1 MIFKDAALNR
11 VILLVALCI
20 AVACAPRGRITYDP
34 QAAGV
39 GMVEQV
45 YVGTMRAA
53 LPEGGFGT
61 ERSETPTYARYDI
74 SVPPVRKLG
83 SIDWPP
89 RHGKPDPRR
98 HYLTTAAKSYPETR
112 AFRKDLA
119 ADLRK
124 TGGEAVVFVHGYNN
138 NFSEGLYRVAQLAH
152 DLEIPGVEVH
162 YSWPSAANPL
172 GYVYDR
178 DSAIF
183 ARDGLSQL
191 LNEIEDAGATR
202 ILLVAHSMGSALT
215 MEALRSLALRGD
227 KATLA
232 KLSGVILISPDI
244 DVDVFREQAKAIG
257 ALPQPF
263 LIFGSN
269 RDRVLRFSA
278 GLTGQKERL
287 GSLSDLERLADL
299 KVTFLDVGAFAKGSS
314 HFLVGDSPSLI
325 LLLGKIADV
334 DNVLEAERARRVGLL
349 PGVVLSVQN
358 ATQIVLQ
365 PIATVGNELTR

>member
-1 MIFKDAALNR
+1 MIFRGAALNK
-11 VILLVALCI
+11 VILFVVLSI
-20 AVACAPRGRITYDP
+20 AAACAPRGRITYEP
-34 QAAGV
+34 EAARI
-39 GMVEQV
+39 GMIEQV
-45 YVGTMRAA
+45 YVSTMRQS

-61 ERSETPTYARYDI
+61 ERSETPSYARYDI

-83 SIDWPP
+83 SIEWPP

-98 HYLTTAAKSYPETR
+98 HYLTTAAKIYPQTA

-119 ADLRK
+119 ADLRRNN
-124 TGGEAVVFVHGYNN
+124 GEAIVFVHGYNN

-183 ARDGLSQL
+183 ARDGLSAL
-191 LNEIEDAGATR
+191 LHEIDAAGAKR
-202 ILLVAHSMGSALT
+202 ILLVAHSMGSSLT

-227 KATLA
+227 RKTLA
-232 KLSGVILISPDI
+232 RLSGVILISPDL
-244 DVDVFREQAKAIG
+244 DVDVFREQAKSIG
-257 ALPQPF
+257 TLPQPF

-269 RDRVLRFSA
+269 RDRVLRVSA

-287 GSLSDLERLADL
+287 GSLTDLTRLADL
-299 KVTFLDVGAFAKGSS
+299 KVTFLDVGAFAKGAS
-314 HFLVGDSPSLI
+314 HFLVADSPALI
-325 LLLGKIADV
+325 LLLGRIGEV

-358 ATQIVLQ
+358 ATQIVLR
-365 PIATVGNELTR
+365 PIGTVANELTR

>member
-1 MIFKDAALNR
+1 MNR
-11 VILLVALCI
+11 FALLVFVVI
-20 AVACAPRGRITYDP
+20 AVACSPRGRMTYVP
-34 QAAGV
+34 EAAEV
-39 GMVEQV
+39 GMVERV
-45 YVGTMRAA
+45 YVGTMRAP
-53 LPEGGFGT
+53 LPEGGFGS
-61 ERSETPTYARYDI
+61 ERSETTRFARYDI
-74 SVPPVRKLG
+74 SVPPERKLG

-89 RHGKPDPRR
+89 KHGKPDPRR
-98 HYLTTAAKSYPETR
+98 QYLTTAAKSYPDPK
-112 AFRKDLA
+112 AFRSDLSEA
-119 ADLRK
+119 LRK

-138 NFSEGLYRVAQLAH
+138 NFAEGVYRVAQLSH

-178 DSAIF
+178 DSALF
-183 ARDGLSQL
+183 ARDGLGQL
-191 LNEIEDAGATR
+191 LNEIEKAGGKR

-215 MEALRSLALRGD
+215 MEALRGLALRGD
-227 KATLA
+227 KQTLSR
-232 KLSGVILISPDI
+232 LTGVILISPDI
-244 DVDVFREQAKAIG
+244 DVDVFREQAKSIG
-257 ALPQPF
+257 QLPQPF

-269 RDRVLRFSA
+269 RDRALRISA

-299 KVTFLDVGAFAKGSS
+299 KVTFLDVGAFAKGAS

-325 LLLGKIADV
+325 LLLGRIGEV

-358 ATQIVLQ
+358 ATQIVLR